1 MSERRTALITGA
13 SSGFGVEFAKLF
25 ASDGFDLVLVAR
37 TEPPM
42 QELAEQLRAAHA
54 ITATVIAKD
63 LSTEG
68 ASDELV
74 ADLAARGFQV
84 DALVNNAG
92 FAQYGPFVDADPDT
106 LHQMLAVNV
115 VALTQLTR
123 SLLPGMLERGW
134 GRIVNLGSIGS
145 FTAAP
150 MTGAYAATKAYVL
163 SLSLALTEELAGTG
177 VTVTALC
184 PGPTETGFQARA
196 EMADSQLIAGRTL
209 DPAGGGRPRGLR
221 RHEEGAS
228 VPDHRHDEQALRVR
242 QPLPAAHDV
251 REGRRTCA
259 AEGSRLVTLGRAVAE
274 GRA

>member
-1 MSERRTALITGA
+1 MSQRRTALITGA
-13 SSGFGVEFAKLF
+13 SSGFGAEFAKLF
-25 ASDGFDLVLVAR
+25 ARDGFDLVLVAR

-63 LSTEG
+63 LSTDG

-74 ADLAARGFQV
+74 ADLAARGIRV

-92 FAQYGPFVDADPDT
+92 FAQYGPFADADPDG
-106 LHQMLAVNV
+106 LHQMVAVNV
-115 VALTQLTR
+115 VALTALTR

-196 EMADSQLIAGRTL
+196 EMANSKLIAGRNL
-209 DPAGGGRPRGLR
+209 DSAETVARAGYAAMKKGRPYLVTGTSSKLF
-221 RHEEGAS
+221 AF
-228 VPDHRHDEQALRVR
+228 
-242 QPLPAAHDV
+242 
-251 REGRRTCA
+251 
-259 AEGSRLVTLGRAVAE
+259 GSRFLPRTMSAKLAGRSQQEIA
-274 GRA
+274 GS

>member
-13 SSGFGVEFAKLF
+13 SSGFGVEFVKLF
-25 ASDGFDLVLVAR
+25 AADGFDLVLVAR

-42 QELAEQLRAAHA
+42 QELAERLRVAHA

-68 ASDELV
+68 ASGELV
-74 ADLAARGFQV
+74 ADLAARGIRV

-92 FAQYGPFVDADPDT
+92 FAQYGPFVEADRDEMD
-106 LHQMLAVNV
+106 QMVSVNV
-115 VALTQLTR
+115 VALTRLTR
-123 SLLPGMLERGW
+123 SLLPGMVERGW

-150 MTGAYAATKAYVL
+150 MTGAYGATKAYVL
-163 SLSLALTEELAGTG
+163 SLSLALTEELRGTG

-209 DPAGGGRPRGLR
+209 DSAEAVARAGYTAMKRGKPYLVTGTTSR
-221 RHEEGAS
+221 LFAF
-228 VPDHRHDEQALRVR
+228 
-242 QPLPAAHDV
+242 
-251 REGRRTCA
+251 
-259 AEGSRLVTLGRAVAE
+259 GSRFLPRTMSAKIAGRAQQKVPSA
-274 GRA
+274 

>member
-1 MSERRTALITGA
+1 MSGRRTALITGA

-25 ASDGFDLVLVAR
+25 AHDGFDVVLVAR

-42 QELAEQLRAAHA
+42 QELADRLRAEHA

-63 LSTEG
+63 LSPHG

-74 ADLAARGFQV
+74 AELATRGIQV

-92 FAQYGPFVDADPDT
+92 FAQYGPFVEADRDE
-106 LHQMLAVNV
+106 LDQMLSVNV
-115 VALTQLTR
+115 VALTQLTHA
-123 SLLPGMLERGW
+123 LLPGMLERGW

-163 SLSLALTEELAGTG
+163 SLSLALTEELGGTG

-196 EMADSQLIAGRTL
+196 EMADSKLIAGRNL
-209 DPAGGGRPRGLR
+209 DSAESVARAGYAAMKKGRAYLITGTTSK
-221 RHEEGAS
+221 AF
-228 VPDHRHDEQALRVR
+228 AF
-242 QPLPAAHDV
+242 
-251 REGRRTCA
+251 
-259 AEGSRLVTLGRAVAE
+259 GSRFLPRTVSAKIAGRSQQKVH
-274 GRA
+274 GS

>member
-25 ASDGFDLVLVAR
+25 AHDGFDLVLVAR

-42 QELAEQLRAAHA
+42 EELAGRLRAEHG

-63 LSTEG
+63 LSPNG
-68 ASDELV
+68 AADELV
-74 ADLAARGFQV
+74 ADLTTRGIRV

-92 FAQYGPFVDADPDT
+92 FAQYGPFVEADRDE
-106 LHQMLAVNV
+106 LDQMLSVNV
-115 VALTQLTR
+115 VALTQLTHA
-123 SLLPGMLERGW
+123 LLPGMVERGW

-163 SLSLALTEELAGTG
+163 SLSLALTEELHGTG

-196 EMADSQLIAGRTL
+196 EMADSKLIAGRNL
-209 DPAGGGRPRGLR
+209 DSAEEVARAGYAAMKKGRAYLITGTTSK
-221 RHEEGAS
+221 AF
-228 VPDHRHDEQALRVR
+228 AF
-242 QPLPAAHDV
+242 
-251 REGRRTCA
+251 
-259 AEGSRLVTLGRAVAE
+259 GSRFLPRTMSAKIAGRSQQKVRGA
-274 GRA
+274 